1 MPETLPRTT
10 HRLRF
15 ELILSSVL
23 LALGLFAVPAI
34 VYWVG
39 IKLLGPYGEGAGAAL
54 STFYADFFGDLA
66 SGTGRAWSLALGPL
80 VLVSLVRLL
89 FVRRPPQSGKEG
101 GQEGELDEEARIAP
115 PQPMRPQPPPAR
127 RKEPSVNFD

>member
-1 MPETLPRTT
+1 MPETLPRSS

-15 ELILSSVL
+15 ELILGSVL

-39 IKLLGPYGEGAGAAL
+39 IKLLGPYGEGAGVSL

-66 SGTGRAWSLALGPL
+66 SGTGRAWNLALGPL

-89 FVRRPPQSGKEG
+89 FVRRPPNGLP
-101 GQEGELDEEARIAP
+101 EGELDEEARIAP
-115 PQPMRPQPPPAR
+115 PQPVPQQPPAAR

>member
-1 MPETLPRTT
+1 MPETRPRTT

-39 IKLLGPYGEGAGAAL
+39 IKLLGPYGEGASAGL

-89 FVRRPPQSGKEG
+89 FVRRPPQSGT
-101 GQEGELDEEARIAP
+101 EGELDEEARIAP